1 MNFTPKLR
9 GLHRDVGYLLVGLTF
24 VYALSGLAVN
34 HIADWDPS
42 FVQTA
47 ETYPLPASIDRSPI
61 DPLDDEKSRTL
72 GERIARELELGAV
85 QEVYA
90 SSPTELD
97 LTLEAGQLTVDLER
111 GAADFSGQRPRPFL
125 RLANWLHTNRGK
137 KAWTV
142 IADAYAILLLG
153 LASSGL
159 FLVRERRW
167 LSRKTVLVTVGVLT
181 PILYV
186 ALSGGPA
193 AGP

>member
-1 MNFTPKLR
+1 MNLTPKLR

-42 FVQTA
+42 FVQT
-47 ETYPLPASIDRSPI
+47 ETTYLLPPTIERNPI
-61 DPLDDEKSRTL
+61 DPADDAKARALAEH
-72 GERIARELELGAV
+72 IARELELGPV
-85 QEVYA
+85 KEVYA

-97 LTLEAGQLTVDLER
+97 LTLETGQLTVDLDR
-111 GAADFSGQRPRPFL
+111 GAADYSGQRPRPFL

-153 LASSGL
+153 LATSGL
-159 FLVRERRW
+159 FLVRERG
-167 LSRKTVLVTVGVLT
+167 LFGRKTVLVAVGVLT

-193 AGP
+193 AHP

>member
-1 MNFTPKLR
+1 MNLTPKLR
-9 GLHRDVGYLLVGLTF
+9 QLHRDVGYLLVGLTF

-61 DPLDDEKSRTL
+61 DPADDSKSRVL
-72 GERIARELELGAV
+72 GERIARELDLGPV
-85 QEVYA
+85 LEVYA

-97 LTLEAGQLTVDLER
+97 LTLETGQLTVALDR
-111 GAADFSGQRPRPFL
+111 GSADYSGQRPRPFL

-137 KAWTV
+137 KAWTF
-142 IADAYAILLLG
+142 IADAYAILLVG
-153 LASSGL
+153 LATSGL
-159 FLVRERRW
+159 FLVRERRFFG
-167 LSRKTVLVTVGVLT
+167 RKTVLVAVGALT

-186 ALSGGPA
+186 ALSGGPTA
-193 AGP
+193 SP